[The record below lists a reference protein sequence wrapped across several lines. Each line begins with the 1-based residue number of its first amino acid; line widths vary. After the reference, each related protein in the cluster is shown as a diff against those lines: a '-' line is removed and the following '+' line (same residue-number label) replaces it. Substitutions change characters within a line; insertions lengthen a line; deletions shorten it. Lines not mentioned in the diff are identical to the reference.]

1 MKIEFTIRQRAVAV
15 RLANFRRLID
25 ETTERAASE
34 NRHLTRKERADIARW
49 ERDIESLYEVARTQG
64 SL

>member
-1 MKIEFTIRQRAVAV
+1 MKIEFSTRQRAVAV
-15 RLANFRRLID
+15 RVANFRRLID
-25 ETTERAASE
+25 ETMERASNE
-34 NRHLTRKERADIARW
+34 KRRLTRKERADVARW